1 MDAKNSI
8 PDPELFGGNT
18 PDEAEATTPDALAR
32 RGSKI
37 YGAASMGGYDI
48 SWGGGVGSARLN
60 PQQSINDPDDEC
72 TLLKYTILKSIPFER
87 STSFGVH
94 PKIEALLKIK
104 NSRIWIT
111 VDTIEKPV
119 LCAKPLRL

>member
-1 MDAKNSI
+1 MSLH
-8 PDPELFGGNT
+8 ET
-18 PDEAEATTPDALAR
+18 PNFTCLLNQFWIITFN
-32 RGSKI
+32 
-37 YGAASMGGYDI
+37 
-48 SWGGGVGSARLN
+48 RLN
-60 PQQSINDPDDEC
+60 PQQSINDPDEC